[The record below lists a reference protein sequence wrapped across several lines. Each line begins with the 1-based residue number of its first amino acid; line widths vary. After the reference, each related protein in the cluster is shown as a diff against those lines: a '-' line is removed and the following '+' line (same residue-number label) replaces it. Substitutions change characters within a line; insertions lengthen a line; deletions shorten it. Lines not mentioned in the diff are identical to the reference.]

1 MSYGFAR
8 LPHRATH
15 WQGLHLH
22 RRSSLSMESN
32 NGIYS
37 LFLPETVPAS
47 ARLCLNLKAKTDF
60 FVVSTD
66 WSLIR
71 FIVLVLSGSLV
82 KAKFHYASWFEADS
96 VKAKFH
102 YTSWFEAGSKLVA
115 DQFEAKFH
123 YAIWFEAG
131 RSQVRSW
138 SATTISL
145 EPVCDQL
152 GTCFESA
159 SNQLA

>member
-1 MSYGFAR
+1 
-8 LPHRATH
+8 
-15 WQGLHLH
+15 
-22 RRSSLSMESN
+22 MESN

-82 KAKFHYASWFEADS
+82 KAKFHYASWFEA
-96 VKAKFH
+96 
-102 YTSWFEAGSKLVA
+102 
-115 DQFEAKFH
+115 
-123 YAIWFEAG
+123 G
-131 RSQVRSW
+131 RRQVR
-138 SATTISL
+138 
-145 EPVCDQL
+145 
-152 GTCFESA
+152 TCLRPA
-159 SNQLA
+159 SNQIRTR